1 MIRNSSR
8 NSRKR
13 DPDCGGS
20 GMVVRGVAGA
30 WMRKARG
37 GRAAAVTLAQANVT
51 PMRLSLRQTM

>member
-8 NSRKR
+8 NSRTR

-37 GRAAAVTLAQANVT
+37 RAAAVTLAQANVT
-51 PMRLSLRQTM
+51 PKRLSLRQTM